1 MARGENGGIS
11 RRTLLIGGG
20 AAAGLVVAWT
30 LWPRS
35 YAPNLAAGE
44 GETIFNA
51 FLKIGRDGRVIVAVP
66 QAEVGQGVYTTLP
79 QMLAD
84 ELGADWRTVAVEP
97 APLNPLY
104 ANSFLAEEA
113 ASGSAFPS
121 TFGVDRWAARQY
133 AERNAV
139 MLTGGSSSVRGMEA
153 RLREAGA
160 AARVLLCQAAAA
172 RWSVNWEELD
182 AREGFVVRGNERLA
196 FAELAAEAAGLDLP
210 DLLPMRGGRDNRLVG
225 QSLPRLDIPSKIDGS
240 AMFAGDVRLRDMV
253 YVAVRT
259 TPPGGRLVSAD
270 RTAADRL
277 WGALRLIENPGFVA
291 VAARNSWAAVKALE
305 ALRPRYEVPEPRSS
319 TASITAA
326 LRAALGGEAE
336 RLHSAGQ
343 PDADPAGGSRIEG
356 TYSIGPGPS
365 AAIEPLCAAA
375 RLSGDR
381 MEVWAPTMAPSF
393 ARSAAAR
400 AIGFSESAVTI
411 YPTLV
416 GGGYGRKL
424 ETAAIGQAAI
434 IAQVV
439 GQPVQIVWPR
449 IQEIVA
455 DTLTPPAAARMSATV
470 AGGRIHSWRT
480 RIASPDASAEAADRL
495 HAASSFFRPDGGLAA
510 GAVPP
515 YDFGHIAVEHVL
527 ADTGMPSGIGR
538 GGAHVAS
545 CFFTESFV
553 DEIARAAMQEP
564 LSYRMA
570 MLANNPRLARCLA
583 TATSIGGWDG
593 GVAGGGMG
601 IAVHQAFGSYVAAL
615 VEVAAGESGRV
626 RALRAVLAVDCGRV
640 INPEIVKQ
648 QIEGGFLHG
657 LLFALGHPVE
667 IEGGAS
673 KFRHIGAYGLPTLR
687 DAPEISVELVE
698 SDEASGGITELAVP
712 VAAPAITN
720 AYFALSGQRV
730 RHLPIRSGR

>member
-1 MARGENGGIS
+1 MARGENGGGIS

-20 AAAGLVVAWT
+20 ASAGLVLAWT
-30 LWPRS
+30 LWPRR

-66 QAEVGQGVYTTLP
+66 QAEAGQGVYTTLP
-79 QMLAD
+79 QIVAD

-104 ANSFLAEEA
+104 ANTYLAEEA
-113 ASGSAFPS
+113 APGSAFPA

-133 AERNAV
+133 AERNAL
-139 MLTGGSSSVRGMEA
+139 MLTGGSSSVRGFEA

-160 AARVLLCQAAAA
+160 AARVLLCKAAAA
-172 RWSVNWEELD
+172 RWSTNWEELD
-182 AREGFVVRGNERLA
+182 ARDGFVVRGNDRLA
-196 FAELAAEAAGLDLP
+196 FAELAADAAELDLP
-210 DLLPMRGGRDNRLVG
+210 DTLPMRGGRDNRLAG
-225 QSLPRLDIPSKIDGS
+225 QPLPRLDVPSKIDGS

-253 YVAVRT
+253 FAAVRT

-270 RTAADRL
+270 RAAADRV
-277 WGALRLIENPGFVA
+277 WGALRLIEAPGFVA
-291 VAARNSWAAVKALE
+291 VTARNSWAAVKALE
-305 ALRPRYEVPEPRSS
+305 ALKLRYEVPEPRPSS
-319 TASITAA
+319 ASIGAELNAA
-326 LRAALGGEAE
+326 LAGAE
-336 RLHSAGQ
+336 RLYNAGE

-356 TYSIGPGPS
+356 NYSIGPGPS

-375 RLSGDR
+375 RASGDR
-381 MEVWAPTMAPSF
+381 LEIWAPTMAPGF
-393 ARSAAAR
+393 ARAAAAR
-400 AIGFSESAVTI
+400 AAGLSEGAVTI

-424 ETAAIGQAAI
+424 ETAAIEQAVM
-434 IAQVV
+434 IALAV
-439 GQPVQIVWPR
+439 GQPVQVAWPR

-455 DTLTPPAAARMSATV
+455 DTLAPPAAARMSATV
-470 AGGRIHSWRT
+470 AGGRIHSWRA
-480 RIASPDASAEAADRL
+480 RLASPDASAETAGRL
-495 HAASSFFRPDGGLAA
+495 HAATSFFRPDGGVAA

-515 YDFGHIAVEHVL
+515 YDLGHVAVEHAT
-527 ADTGMPSGIGR
+527 ADIGIAAGIGR

-553 DEIARAAMQEP
+553 DEIARAAGQEP

-615 VEVAAGESGRV
+615 VEVAAGESGRL

-640 INPEIVKQ
+640 INPEVVKQ

-657 LLFALGHPVE
+657 ALFALGAPVE
-667 IEGGAS
+667 IEGGVPA
-673 KFRHIGAYGLPTLR
+673 FRHIGAYGLPTLR
-687 DAPEISVELVE
+687 DAAEVSVELLE
-698 SDEASGGITELAVP
+698 SEEASGGITELAVP

-720 AYFALSGQRV
+720 AYFALSGR
-730 RHLPIRSGR
+730 RIRDLPIRSGR